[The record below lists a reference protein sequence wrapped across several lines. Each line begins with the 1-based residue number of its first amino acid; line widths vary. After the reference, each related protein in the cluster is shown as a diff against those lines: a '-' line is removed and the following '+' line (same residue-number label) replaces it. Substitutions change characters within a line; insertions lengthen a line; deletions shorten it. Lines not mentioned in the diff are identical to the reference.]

1 MMTRSRRQV
10 AEHGVTLIELL
21 VVLALMAVLA
31 AIAGPTFMA
40 QQIDWRLR
48 VQAGRLIAAVWTAR
62 GTALK
67 TGQPAILCPSSGDM
81 CAGSYSD
88 GFAVYGDSGQL
99 TRIFPPRAGVAV
111 YRRDGKTEQT
121 RALTW
126 TGDGFADRN
135 QTFLFCA
142 QGSRNNWSVVVNR
155 VGRPRLVRNWGACP
169 H

>member
-1 MMTRSRRQV
+1 MMTRSRWQV
-10 AEHGVTLIELL
+10 AEQGVTLIELL

-31 AIAGPTFMA
+31 ATAGPTFMA

-88 GFAVYGDSGQL
+88 GFA
-99 TRIFPPRAGVAV
+99 
-111 YRRDGKTEQT
+111 
-121 RALTW
+121 
-126 TGDGFADRN
+126 DRN

-142 QGSRNNWSVVVNR
+142 QGCRNNWSVAVNR

>member
-10 AEHGVTLIELL
+10 AEQGVTLIELL
-21 VVLALMAVLA
+21 VVLAMMAVLA
-31 AIAGPTFMA
+31 AIAGPTFRA

-48 VQAGRLIAAVWTAR
+48 VQAGRLIAAIWTAR

-67 TGQPAILCPSSGDM
+67 TGQPAILCPSSDDM
-81 CAGSYSD
+81 CAGFYSD
-88 GFAVYGDSGQL
+88 GFAVYDGSGHL
-99 TRIFPPRAGVAV
+99 TQTFPPRSGVSV

-126 TGDGFADRN
+126 KGDGFADRN

-142 QGSRNNWSVVVNR
+142 QGSRNSWSVVVNR